1 VFASTPYRPTGL
13 ATADQGLASVVQLLE
28 WCSTLIG
35 DATDG
40 HLSLDRAPLCDR
52 ELFAA
57 IAAVLR
63 QTGDLLAGQ
72 DGTRVLPDVG
82 EMERR
87 REASATCHRSLD
99 PGGDYNSTEVIARRA
114 IHAQTISLAVRAMVG
129 DALIATGRPIPR
141 PSPPGAAAGT
151 EPGRKG

>member
-1 VFASTPYRPTGL
+1 M
-13 ATADQGLASVVQLLE
+13 
-28 WCSTLIG
+28 STLIA

-57 IAAVLR
+57 IAAVPR

-72 DGTRVLPDVG
+72 DGTTAWPDVG

-87 REASATCHRSLD
+87 REASVTCHGWLD
-99 PGGDYNSTEVIARRA
+99 PGGDYDSVQVTARRV
-114 IHAQTISLAVRAMVG
+114 IHAQTIFIAARAMVR
-129 DALIATGRPIPR
+129 DALIATRRAGPETIAAPTRR
-141 PSPPGAAAGT
+141 PPGLPRCVRWAA
-151 EPGRKG
+151 P

>member
-1 VFASTPYRPTGL
+1 VFASTPFRPTGL

-28 WCSTLIG
+28 WCSTLIA

-72 DGTRVLPDVG
+72 DGTTAWPDVG

-87 REASATCHRSLD
+87 REASVNCHGSLD
-99 PGGDYNSTEVIARRA
+99 LRAATMSRRKSSRGA
-114 IHAQTISLAVRAMVG
+114 PFT
-129 DALIATGRPIPR
+129 PR
-141 PSPPGAAAGT
+141 RFPSPSAPWSAM
-151 EPGRKG
+151 R